1 MSLRR
6 HRSRRPAAE
15 RSEITSAVT
24 AFLLTGLAALALVC
38 VPTVLLFQQVAEQRA
53 LTEAVT
59 GGSNLARRLLA
70 PETTSAAI
78 AGDAAALARIDRVV
92 RARMRDGSVAR
103 IKIWEANGRVVYS
116 DEPSLIG
123 RTYPLPA
130 AVSAVLDGQR
140 GVAEIADD
148 ADPENALE
156 NNPDGLVEVYV
167 PAVASTGEHL
177 VFETYFPESAVRRVQ
192 HDLLAQMAPVAL
204 TALVVLSL
212 AQLPPAVRLARRVQ
226 RGRRSRER
234 LLAQTVAAGD
244 LERRRLAADLHD
256 DVIQDLAGVGYALS
270 SIHADLDLRTGSV
283 VEQVASTV
291 RRDVGLLRDLVT
303 DLRPARLD
311 PDDLPGAL
319 DDLGDALRGRGVRY
333 TVTVDPRLRLT
344 STQATLVYRV
354 ARECVVNA
362 RKHAHAR
369 SVDVRLAPDGSTTT
383 LSVSDDGVGFERSSV
398 PSTGHFGLPLTRDIV
413 LEAGGSLSVHSEPGR
428 GTRVDLRLPPG

>member
-15 RSEITSAVT
+15 RSEITAAVT

-103 IKIWEANGRVVYS
+103 IKIWEASGRVVYS

-123 RTYPLPA
+123 RTYALPA

-156 NNPDGLVEVYV
+156 RDAEGLVEVYV

-177 VFETYFPESAVRRVQ
+177 VFETYFPETAVRRVQ

-212 AQLPPAVRLARRVQ
+212 AQLPPALRLARRVQ

-234 LLAQTVAAGD
+234 LLAQTAAAGD
-244 LERRRLAADLHD
+244 LERRRLAPSCTTT
-256 DVIQDLAGVGYALS
+256 S
-270 SIHADLDLRTGSV
+270 SRTWPGWDTRCPPS
-283 VEQVASTV
+283 E
-291 RRDVGLLRDLVT
+291 R
-303 DLRPARLD
+303 RLD
-311 PDDLPGAL
+311 QRTAARRRAGAR
-319 DDLGDALRGRGVRY
+319 DR
-333 TVTVDPRLRLT
+333 
-344 STQATLVYRV
+344 
-354 ARECVVNA
+354 
-362 RKHAHAR
+362 
-369 SVDVRLAPDGSTTT
+369 AP
-383 LSVSDDGVGFERSSV
+383 
-398 PSTGHFGLPLTRDIV
+398 
-413 LEAGGSLSVHSEPGR
+413 
-428 GTRVDLRLPPG
+428 

>member
-1 MSLRR
+1 MALRR

-15 RSEITSAVT
+15 RSEISAAVT
-24 AFLLTGLAALALVC
+24 AFQLTGLAALVLVC

-78 AGDAAALARIDRVV
+78 AGDEAALARIDRVV

-103 IKIWEANGRVVYS
+103 IKIWEASGRVVYS
-116 DEPSLIG
+116 DERSLIG
-123 RTYPLPA
+123 RTYALPA

-156 NNPDGLVEVYV
+156 HDADGLVEVYV
-167 PAVASTGEHL
+167 PAVASTGERL
-177 VFETYFPESAVRRVQ
+177 VFETYFPETAVRRVQ

-212 AQLPPAVRLARRVQ
+212 AQLPPALRLARRVQ

-234 LLAQTVAAGD
+234 LLAQTLAAGD

-256 DVIQDLAGVGYALS
+256 AVIQDLAGVGYALS
-270 SIHADLDLRTGSV
+270 SIHGELDRRTGSV

-311 PDDLPGAL
+311 PNDVPGAL
-319 DDLGDALRGRGVRY
+319 DDLGEALRGQGVRY
-333 TVTVDPRLRLT
+333 TVTVDPDLRLT

-369 SVDVRLAPDGSTTT
+369 GVDVRLARNGSTTL
-383 LSVSDDGVGFERSSV
+383 LSVADDGVGFERSSA
-398 PSTGHFGLPLTRDIV
+398 PPTGHVGLPLTRDIV
-413 LEAGGSLSVHSEPGR
+413 VEAGGSLSVHSAPGR

>member
-15 RSEITSAVT
+15 RSEITAAVT

-103 IKIWEANGRVVYS
+103 INIWEANGRVVYS

-123 RTYPLPA
+123 HTYAVPA

-140 GVAEIADD
+140 GVAEIVDD

-156 NNPDGLVEVYV
+156 RDTNGLVEVYV

-177 VFETYFPESAVRRVQ
+177 VFETSFPETAVRRVQ

-212 AQLPPAVRLARRVQ
+212 AQLPPALRLARRVQ

-270 SIHADLDLRTGSV
+270 SIHGDLDLRTGSV

-311 PDDLPGAL
+311 PDDVPGAL
-319 DDLGDALRGRGVRY
+319 DDLGEALRGQGVRY
-333 TVTVDPRLRLT
+333 TVTVDPCLRLT

-369 SVDVRLAPDGSTTT
+369 SVDVRLAPDGSTTM
-383 LSVSDDGVGFERSSV
+383 LSVADDGVGFDRSSA
-398 PSTGHFGLPLTRDIV
+398 PPTGHFGLPLTRDIV
-413 LEAGGSLSVHSEPGR
+413 HEAGGSLSVHSEPGR

>member
-1 MSLRR
+1 
-6 HRSRRPAAE
+6 
-15 RSEITSAVT
+15 
-24 AFLLTGLAALALVC
+24 
-38 VPTVLLFQQVAEQRA
+38 
-53 LTEAVT
+53 
-59 GGSNLARRLLA
+59 
-70 PETTSAAI
+70 
-78 AGDAAALARIDRVV
+78 
-92 RARMRDGSVAR
+92 MRDGSVAR
-103 IKIWEANGRVVYS
+103 IKIWEATGRVVYS

-130 AVSAVLDGQR
+130 AVTAILDGQR
-140 GVAEIADD
+140 GVAEIGDD

-156 NNPDGLVEVYV
+156 HDAHGLVEVYV

-177 VFETYFPESAVRRVQ
+177 VFETYFPETAVRRVQ
-192 HDLLAQMAPVAL
+192 LDLLAQMAPVAL

-212 AQLPPAVRLARRVQ
+212 AQLPPALRLARRVQ

-311 PDDLPGAL
+311 PDDVPGAL
-319 DDLGDALRGRGVRY
+319 DDLGDALRDNGVRY

-369 SVDVRLAPDGSTTT
+369 CVDVRLAPDGSTTT
-383 LSVSDDGVGFERSSV
+383 LSVSDDGVGFVRSST
-398 PSTGHFGLPLTRDIV
+398 PATGHFGLPLTRDIV

>member
-1 MSLRR
+1 MAATW
-6 HRSRRPAAE
+6 PAA
-15 RSEITSAVT
+15 SS
-24 AFLLTGLAALALVC
+24 
-38 VPTVLLFQQVAEQRA
+38 
-53 LTEAVT
+53 
-59 GGSNLARRLLA
+59 

-123 RTYPLPA
+123 HTYPLPA

-156 NNPDGLVEVYV
+156 HDPDGLVEVYV

-177 VFETYFPESAVRRVQ
+177 VFETYFPETAVRRVQ

-212 AQLPPAVRLARRVQ
+212 AQLPPALRLARRVQ

-244 LERRRLAADLHD
+244 LERRRLAADLD
-256 DVIQDLAGVGYALS
+256 DQRHPGPRGRRICPVLDPRRPLPAHGVG
-270 SIHADLDLRTGSV
+270 
-283 VEQVASTV
+283 
-291 RRDVGLLRDLVT
+291 RR
-303 DLRPARLD
+303 
-311 PDDLPGAL
+311 
-319 DDLGDALRGRGVRY
+319 
-333 TVTVDPRLRLT
+333 
-344 STQATLVYRV
+344 
-354 ARECVVNA
+354 
-362 RKHAHAR
+362 
-369 SVDVRLAPDGSTTT
+369 
-383 LSVSDDGVGFERSSV
+383 
-398 PSTGHFGLPLTRDIV
+398 
-413 LEAGGSLSVHSEPGR
+413 AGG
-428 GTRVDLRLPPG
+428 VDRAPRRRLPP